1 MDTRVPP
8 PSEATVDARLA
19 AIEDGLAA
27 VDERLARLEATLR
40 DAVAEVIG
48 DELEGVGEGLRRSV
62 SDLGRMMLR
71 DLDRLTR
78 ILSEHRDD
86 IVTRLDELRG
96 GPRTF
101 AADFLDGTAP
111 IDVPAGAA
119 GDTAGGAALAD
130 GEAADAAA
138 TAASAAS
145 AAGEADG
152 PEHEARGEEGRFR
165 MPGRRR
171 KRTSAPG

>member
-8 PSEATVDARLA
+8 PSETTVDARLA

-86 IVTRLDELRG
+86 IVTRLDDLRG
-96 GPRTF
+96 GPRAY
-101 AADFLDGTAP
+101 AADLFDETAA
-111 IDVPAGAA
+111 IDVP
-119 GDTAGGAALAD
+119 AGGAALAD
-130 GEAADAAA
+130 AEAADAGAA
-138 TAASAAS
+138 AAAPAAASAAPS
-145 AAGEADG
+145 AAGEAG
-152 PEHEARGEEGRFR
+152 EPEHEPLGEEGRFR

-171 KRTSAPG
+171 KRTPAPG